1 MFNYFKSKETN
12 TLPLSHVS
20 SSVALAIAE
29 DIGTGDINSLLIDYN
44 KYSSAR
50 VITRDN
56 MILCGVQWVNEVF
69 YQIDKEIQIIWYYR
83 DGNFIPRNSIIFEV
97 NGRARSL
104 LTAERIVLNFLQ
116 MFSGISTKTYS
127 YITALKNTSLKILDT
142 RKTIPHFRLAQK
154 YAVFC
159 GGGLNHRMGLFDGF
173 LIKENHI
180 TACND
185 SLTCAVKKAKLLNS
199 NMIIEVEVKNFKE
212 LKDAL
217 KTEVDIIMLDNFSFE
232 DIEKAVTLVNHKVK
246 LEVSGNISLNNVVKF
261 ANLGVNFIS
270 IGDLTKNIKAVDL
283 TMLFF

>member
-142 RKTIPHFRLAQK
+142 RKTIPHFIFQGQILF
-154 YAVFC
+154 V
-159 GGGLNHRMGLFDGF
+159 LNSF
-173 LIKENHI
+173 LI
-180 TACND
+180 
-185 SLTCAVKKAKLLNS
+185 
-199 NMIIEVEVKNFKE
+199 
-212 LKDAL
+212 
-217 KTEVDIIMLDNFSFE
+217 
-232 DIEKAVTLVNHKVK
+232 
-246 LEVSGNISLNNVVKF
+246 
-261 ANLGVNFIS
+261 
-270 IGDLTKNIKAVDL
+270 LTKC
-283 TMLFF
+283 FFVCLS